1 MRALLIVALFL
12 LPGSAAAGYAKQE
25 TEFHLDAAAAKV
37 CAWIEHRPADLER
50 AGGAS
55 VAAERDDYVKLD
67 KSDEHGQYVFWVRRS
82 GQRGQYRETLVE
94 SLKGRSAAPANRNPG
109 GGQPFGRMRRDDPND
124 GDRCRPGQCENRG
137 RLPPGDR
144 GNAPLCSKEPS
155 KRRRPDGLS
164 GDCAHSRGTPRIST

>member
-1 MRALLIVALFL
+1 MHEFEAMRALLIVALFL

-25 TEFHLDAAAAKV
+25 TEFHLDVPAAKV

-67 KSDEHGQYVFWVRRS
+67 RSDEHGQYVFWVRRS

-94 SLKGRSAAPANRNPG
+94 SLKGGLQHQQTEILVVANPSG
-109 GGQPFGRMRRDDPND
+109 GCDVTIRMTATVADVANMKIAVGCRRAIK
-124 GDRCRPGQCENRG
+124 GMRALLERTFEAQ
-137 RLPPGDR
+137 
-144 GNAPLCSKEPS
+144 
-155 KRRRPDGLS
+155 
-164 GDCAHSRGTPRIST
+164 TP